1 MFEDKRVGN
10 GNLSPNA
17 LIHCSHIRL
26 VHCTP
31 HIHSNNTHRQLLCS
45 TQIHHFTS
53 FPASHTHT
61 HSCTHAHSTYVQY
74 KHAHMQTHTHA
85 RTHART
91 HTHTRTHAHTHT
103 HTHTH
108 THARTHTH
116 THTRTG
122 HAFLGQG
129 GGVVDGDV
137 MQLWMRSPVL
147 VQDQQQLLRTTESKH
162 RNQTSTTSGNYVM
175 NGT

>member
-31 HIHSNNTHRQLLCS
+31 HIATHTDNYCVVHKYTILFLPATHTHTLMYTAHMYS
-45 TQIHHFTS
+45 TCTH
-53 FPASHTHT
+53 ACRHTHT
-61 HSCTHAHSTYVQY
+61 H
-74 KHAHMQTHTHA
+74 
-85 RTHART
+85 
-91 HTHTRTHAHTHT
+91 
-103 HTHTH
+103 
-108 THARTHTH
+108 
-116 THTRTG
+116 TG

-129 GGVVDGDV
+129 GGVVDGNV

-162 RNQTSTTSGNYVM
+162 RMVYLCTTQ
-175 NGT
+175 

>member
-31 HIHSNNTHRQLLCS
+31 HTTPTTHTDNYCVGHKYTILFL
-45 TQIHHFTS
+45 
-53 FPASHTHT
+53 PATCAHSHTLPHT
-61 HSCTHAHSTYVQY
+61 HICTCTHACR
-74 KHAHMQTHTHA
+74 HTHK
-85 RTHART
+85 
-91 HTHTRTHAHTHT
+91 HTHT
-103 HTHTH
+103 HTHSTH
-108 THARTHTH
+108 TH
-116 THTRTG
+116 TG

-129 GGVVDGDV
+129 GGVVDGDI

-147 VQDQQQLLRTTESKH
+147 VQDQQQLLRTAERKH
-162 RNQTSTTSGNYVM
+162 RNQTSTTSGNYVV
-175 NGT
+175 NSS

>member
-31 HIHSNNTHRQLLCS
+31 HIHSNNTHRQLVHKYTIL
-45 TQIHHFTS
+45 FL
-53 FPASHTHT
+53 PATHT
-61 HSCTHAHSTYVQY
+61 HIHARTYTAHMYSTCTHAC
-74 KHAHMQTHTHA
+74 
-85 RTHART
+85 R
-91 HTHTRTHAHTHT
+91 HTHT
-103 HTHTH
+103 HTNTH
-108 THARTHTH
+108 THSTHTH
-116 THTRTG
+116 TG

-129 GGVVDGDV
+129 GGVVDGNI

-147 VQDQQQLLRTTESKH
+147 VQDQQQLLRTTERKH
-162 RNQTSTTSGNYVM
+162 RNQTSTTSGNYVV
-175 NGT
+175 NST